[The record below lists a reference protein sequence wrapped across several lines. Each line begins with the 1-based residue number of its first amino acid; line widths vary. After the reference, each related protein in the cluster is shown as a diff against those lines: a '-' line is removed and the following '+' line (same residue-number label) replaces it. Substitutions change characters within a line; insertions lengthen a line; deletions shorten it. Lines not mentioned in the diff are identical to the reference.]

1 VAGKKVKDKTRSPSR
16 CQFTELMAI
25 HRVTFKK
32 IKIAL
37 VFWD

>member
-1 VAGKKVKDKTRSPSR
+1 VAGKKVKDDARSPSR

-25 HRVTFKK
+25 HQVTFLK
-32 IKIAL
+32 IKISP